1 MSGLNPVPIP
11 PSNRGGGRHNND
23 AGAGLGGL
31 VGFGG
36 FGDGKHEHVKFVVKE
51 LNRLE
56 VFKLGIFTGLAF
68 SVVFIVSDSIP
79 IFVEEMS
86 DSFSDSAV
94 RGISIGIWLAF
105 SAIFVCVTTRT

>member
-1 MSGLNPVPIP
+1 MG
-11 PSNRGGGRHNND
+11 
-23 AGAGLGGL
+23 GLGW
-31 VGFGG
+31 FGG

-68 SVVFIVSDSIP
+68 SVIFIVSDSIP